1 MARLRTRAKK
11 WAATAALLFCAFM
24 QPSTAF
30 ATAKISGDFDEIE
43 SLRTKDHPEFVRRLS
58 QIGAESSNLTPS
70 EHWQLRYLKAW
81 ETMFEGDYTKSESE
95 LNEIV
100 RGSGDPA
107 LIAKASALLLN
118 NLAINRRYE
127 EAFALAN
134 KLTTTLPSV
143 TDPLGRS
150 MLLSNLSQM
159 LNMAGQTE
167 LAVKYADMAENAI
180 PPGETACHPAL
191 IKAAALFTGKRLKSS
206 SPVLQQVI
214 DECTAEHQPVGTNGA
229 LLLMGSL
236 FLDEGQPQKTMD
248 LLDRITPSIRITRY
262 SPHVQSA
269 QLQRAQAYEKLGND
283 DEAKKAA
290 LAVLALNGAQ
300 DISEWLKEAYGVL
313 YRVEKRQGN
322 AAAALSYYEHFVAQ
336 DKGYLNDIS
345 VRSLAYEVSQQHQ
358 IVQNLATE
366 SLSKQ
371 NRILRLQQS
380 LDANTVATGRL
391 YIALLLVILASIALL
406 LFRVKRSQLRFKRM
420 STLDGLT
427 GILNHQHFM
436 SEAERIL
443 RIQEK
448 KLGSACLVS
457 IDIDHFKQ
465 VNDTHGHAM
474 GDIVLQHTVAVLQE
488 DLRPIDLFARLGGEE
503 FGILLVGCT
512 SSQAMATAQRLRI
525 AIESAPVEDAG
536 RVISLSVSVGV
547 ASTDRCGYQ
556 LSRLFRES
564 DAALY
569 RAKRT
574 GRNRVVADTD
584 TEDDTLSAA

>member
-1 MARLRTRAKK
+1 MAELPSRTRS
-11 WAATAALLFCAFM
+11 WVATVALAFCVLAQSPYVM
-24 QPSTAF
+24 A
-30 ATAKISGDFDEIE
+30 GDDQAQFLADTEN
-43 SLRTKDHPEFVRRLS
+43 LRTKDHPQFVQRLAEIRR
-58 QIGAESSNLTPS
+58 ETSNLTKA
-70 EHWQLRYLKAW
+70 EEWHLRYLDAW
-81 ETMFEGDYTKSESE
+81 ESLFEGSYTRSEAQLTDVIE
-95 LNEIV
+95 H
-100 RGSGDPA
+100 SGDA
-107 LIAKASALLLN
+107 TLVTKASALLLS
-118 NLAINRRYE
+118 NLAFNRRYE

-134 KLTTTLPSV
+134 RLATTLPTVS
-143 TDPLGRS
+143 DPLARS
-150 MLLSNLSQM
+150 MLISNLSQM
-159 LNMAGQTE
+159 MTFAGQSD
-167 LAVKYADMAENAI
+167 LAIKYADMAESTVPA
-180 PPGETACHPAL
+180 GESGCQAAWQKAVAL
-191 IKAAALFTGKRLKSS
+191 YGGKRLTSS
-206 SPVLQQVI
+206 SPELKRAVDACVAAR
-214 DECTAEHQPVGTNGA
+214 EKVVANSA
-229 LLLMGSL
+229 LLLTGSVY
-236 FLDEGQPQKTMD
+236 LDENQPLKVLA
-248 LLDRITPSIRITRY
+248 LLERIGASVRINKY
-262 SPHVQSA
+262 FPHEELA
-269 QLQRAQAYEKLGND
+269 QLQWAEAYLKLGRD
-283 DEAKKAA
+283 DEARTAA
-290 LAVLALNGAQ
+290 LAV
-300 DISEWLKEAYGVL
+300 ISMNSPDAISDWVREAYEVL
-313 YRVEKRQGN
+313 YRVEKRKGN
-322 AAAALSYYEHFVAQ
+322 AAGALAYYEKFVVQ
-336 DKGYLNDIS
+336 DKGYLNDLG
-345 VRSLAYEVSQQHQ
+345 VRSLAYQVSQQHQ
-358 IVQNLATE
+358 MVETLSTDG
-366 SLSKQ
+366 LSKQ
-371 NRILRLQQS
+371 NRILLLQQS

-391 YIALLLVILASIALL
+391 YITLLLVVVASIALL

-525 AIESAPVEDAG
+525 AIESAPVEDNG

-569 RAKRT
+569 RAKRA
-574 GRNRVVADTD
+574 GRNRVMADFEND
-584 TEDDTLSAA
+584 SLSAA

>member
-1 MARLRTRAKK
+1 MVSLASRSWLGTALAVLALCVL
-11 WAATAALLFCAFM
+11 AA
-24 QPSTAF
+24 PSF
-30 ATAKISGDFDEIE
+30 ASTITDHTGFIDETE
-43 SLRTKDHPEFVRRLS
+43 DLRTKDHPQFVQRLAQLRLDS
-58 QIGAESSNLTPS
+58 KNLTAT
-70 EHWQLRYLKAW
+70 EQWKLRYLEAW
-81 ETMFEGDYTKSESE
+81 ETMFEGAYAKSEVQ
-95 LNEIV
+95 LNEIIKH
-100 RGSGDPA
+100 SGDASLDSKAASLLMSNMA
-107 LIAKASALLLN
+107 LT
-118 NLAINRRYE
+118 RRYE
-127 EAFALAN
+127 DAFTLAN
-134 KLTTTLPSV
+134 QLTTNLPSV
-143 TDPLGRS
+143 TDPRARS
-150 MLLSNLSQM
+150 MVLTNLSQM
-159 LNMAGQTE
+159 LNLAGQTD
-167 LAVKYADMAENAI
+167 LAIKYADMAESAV
-180 PPGETACHPAL
+180 PPGDTACKPL
-191 IKAAALFTGKRLKSS
+191 SMKVAALYNGKHLTSS
-206 SPVLQQVI
+206 SPELQQAI
-214 DECTAEHQPVGTNGA
+214 DVCLAAHQPVVVNTIS
-229 LLLMGSL
+229 LVMGSL
-236 FLDEGQPQKTMD
+236 FLDEDQPLKAMA
-248 LLDRITPSIRITRY
+248 LLDRIDASIRANAY
-262 SPHVQSA
+262 FPHEESA
-269 QLQRAQAYEKLGND
+269 KLQRAQAFAKLGND
-283 DEAKKAA
+283 VEARKAA
-290 LAVLALNGAQ
+290 MAVVAMAGTD
-300 DISEWLKEAYGVL
+300 DISEWLKEAYDVL
-313 YRVEKRQGN
+313 YRIEKRQGN
-322 AAAALSYYEHFVAQ
+322 PAAALSYYEQFVAQ
-336 DKGYLNDIS
+336 DKGYLNDLS

-358 IVQNLATE
+358 MVQNLSTE

-391 YIALLLVILASIALL
+391 YITLLLVILASIALL

-525 AIESAPVEDAG
+525 AIESAPVEDNG

-569 RAKRT
+569 RAKRA
-574 GRNRVVADTD
+574 GRNRVMADFEND
-584 TEDDTLSAA
+584 SLSAA

>member
-1 MARLRTRAKK
+1 MIRLASLIGLWTAAAVLTLCVLATPSFAATVADRAAFIDETEDLRT
-11 WAATAALLFCAFM
+11 T
-24 QPSTAF
+24 
-30 ATAKISGDFDEIE
+30 
-43 SLRTKDHPEFVRRLS
+43 DHPQFVQRLAQIRLEANDLSTS
-58 QIGAESSNLTPS
+58 QQ
-70 EHWQLRYLKAW
+70 WQLRYLEAW
-81 ETMFEGDYTKSESE
+81 ETMFEGAYAKSEVQF
-95 LNEIV
+95 NEIIKH
-100 RGSGDPA
+100 SDDA
-107 LIAKASALLLN
+107 SLKSKASALLMS
-118 NLAINRRYE
+118 NLALTRRYE
-127 EAFALAN
+127 DAFTLAN
-134 KLTTTLPSV
+134 QLTTSLPSV
-143 TDPLGRS
+143 TDPKARS
-150 MLLSNLSQM
+150 MLLINLSQM
-159 LNMAGQTE
+159 LNLAGQTD
-167 LAVKYADMAENAI
+167 LAIKYAEMAESSV
-180 PPGETACHPAL
+180 PSGDTACKPVSM
-191 IKAAALFTGKRLKSS
+191 KVAALYNGKHLTSS
-206 SPVLQQVI
+206 SPELQRAI
-214 DECTAEHQPVGTNGA
+214 DICIAARQPVVTNTMY
-229 LLLMGSL
+229 LLMGSL
-236 FLDEGQPQKTMD
+236 FLEEGYPLKTMA
-248 LLDRITPSIRITRY
+248 LLDRIDPSIRVNRY
-262 SPHVQSA
+262 FPHQESA
-269 QLQRAQAYEKLGND
+269 KLQRAQAFAKLGD
-283 DEAKKAA
+283 DAEARKAA
-290 LAVLALNGAQ
+290 LAVVTMAGTD
-300 DISEWLKEAYGVL
+300 DISEWLKEAYDVL
-313 YRVEKRQGN
+313 YHIEKRQGN
-322 AAAALSYYEHFVAQ
+322 AAAALSYYEQFVAQ

-358 IVQNLATE
+358 LVQNLVTE

-380 LDANTVATGRL
+380 LDANTVSTGRL
-391 YIALLLVILASIALL
+391 YIALLLVVLASIALL

-448 KLGSACLVS
+448 KLGSACLIS

-536 RVISLSVSVGV
+536 RLISLSVSVGV

-569 RAKRT
+569 RAKRA
-574 GRNRVVADTD
+574 GRNRVVADSD
-584 TEDDTLSAA
+584 TENDTLSAA

>member
-1 MARLRTRAKK
+1 MARLPSRARS
-11 WAATAALLFCAFM
+11 WAAIAALVFCGLA
-24 QPSTAF
+24 QPSVAADETDRGNF
-30 ATAKISGDFDEIE
+30 LDEIE
-43 SLRTKDHPEFVRRLS
+43 NLRTKDHPQFIERLA
-58 QIGAESSNLTPS
+58 QAHQESNNLTAA
-70 EHWQLRYLKAW
+70 EKWRLRYLDAW
-81 ETMFEGDYTKSESE
+81 ETMFEGGYAKAETQF
-95 LNEIV
+95 NEIIE
-100 RGSGDPA
+100 RSGDTVLA
-107 LIAKASALLLN
+107 AKASALLLS
-118 NLAINRRYE
+118 NLALNRRYE

-134 KLTTTLPSV
+134 RLATTLPTV
-143 TDPLGRS
+143 TDPLARS
-150 MLLSNLSQM
+150 MLLTNLSQM
-159 LNMAGQTE
+159 MNYAGQTD
-167 LAVKYADMAENAI
+167 LAIKYADMAEFAM
-180 PPGETACHPAL
+180 PTSVARCQAML
-191 IKAAALFTGKRLKSS
+191 LKAAALYNAKRLTSS
-206 SPVLQQVI
+206 SPELQQAI
-214 DECTAEHQPVGTNGA
+214 DTCVGARETVVTNSA

-236 FLDEGQPQKTMD
+236 FIEEGQPLKATA
-248 LLDRITPSIRITRY
+248 LLDRIEPTIRTNHY
-262 SPHVQSA
+262 FPHEESA
-269 QLQRAQAYEKLGND
+269 RLQRAQAYAKLGND
-283 DEAKKAA
+283 SEAKKAA
-290 LAVLALNGAQ
+290 LAVVAMNTGD
-300 DISEWLKEAYGVL
+300 DISEWLKEAYEVL
-313 YRVEKRQGN
+313 YQVEKRQGN
-322 AAAALSYYEHFVAQ
+322 PVAALTYYEHFVAQ

-358 IVQNLATE
+358 MVQALATE
-366 SLSKQ
+366 GLSKQ
-371 NRILRLQQS
+371 NRILLLQQS

-406 LFRVKRSQLRFKRM
+406 LFRVKRSQLRFKRL

-448 KLGSACLVS
+448 KLGSACLIS

-525 AIESAPVEDAG
+525 AIESTPVEDAG

-569 RAKRT
+569 RAKRA

-584 TEDDTLSAA
+584 TENDTLSAA